1 MKNLISKTVIILA
14 LTSPAITVLAATTD
28 FNTNNE
34 TIISNTGQ
42 KSPGVDENSFSTL
55 NYLNTETLADTLT
68 TDAERKGWDGS
79 IKGNSIESKHAI
91 STKGTGGTINRSGVI
106 AETGSAV
113 PNQQS
118 KKGITESGI
127 KITENERKGW
137 DGSVKGNSKGIN
149 QEGIKITDAERKG
162 WDGSVKGNSKGITE
176 NGIKR
181 TENQRKGWDGT
192 VKGGNIQ
199 EESIRGINNPGDSM
213 QQKAN
218 INTSRSNIKRGITN
232 PTDSMQQKANIN
244 TSRSNIKRGMR
255 NPADSL
261 QQTEAGGM
269 SNPYYKSNGNAGE
282 MPAQLQRGIDKK
294 DIRRGVRENADVNET
309 TPADNLTQKETLQGN
324 DGNATNQLQ
333 RKTKHDTAKNSVGNI
348 R

>member
-34 TIISNTGQ
+34 TIISNTDQ
-42 KSPGVDENSFSTL
+42 KSSGVDENSLSTL
-55 NYLNTETLADTLT
+55 NYLNTATLADTVT
-68 TDAERKGWDGS
+68 TASERKGWDGS
-79 IKGNSIESKHAI
+79 IKGNS
-91 STKGTGGTINRSGVI
+91 
-106 AETGSAV
+106 
-113 PNQQS
+113 
-118 KKGITESGI
+118 KGITQSGI
-127 KITENERKGW
+127 KRTENERKGW
-137 DGSVKGNSKGIN
+137 DGSVKGNNKGIN
-149 QEGIKITDAERKG
+149 EA
-162 WDGSVKGNSKGITE
+162 
-176 NGIKR
+176 GIKR

-199 EESIRGINNPGDSM
+199 EESINGIKNPDDNM

-218 INTSRSNIKRGITN
+218 INTSRSNIKRGI
-232 PTDSMQQKANIN
+232 
-244 TSRSNIKRGMR
+244 R

-261 QQTEAGGM
+261 QQTE
-269 SNPYYKSNGNAGE
+269 AGE

-294 DIRRGVRENADVNET
+294 DIRRGVRKDADVNET
-309 TPADNLTQKETLQGN
+309 TPVDNLTQKETLQGN
-324 DGNATNQLQ
+324 DGNPTNQLQ